1 MKQSF
6 HTSLP
11 KMRGKR
17 SNRRVREE
25 ERREREVA
33 RRLAA
38 LQDRI
43 TAWVLETFP
52 DSTVEER
59 EEEVREMVGRVW
71 GRIVEEMRIADL
83 TTRNQLLARML

>member
-1 MKQSF
+1 M
-6 HTSLP
+6 
-11 KMRGKR
+11 
-17 SNRRVREE
+17 REE

>member
-1 MKQSF
+1 
-6 HTSLP
+6 
-11 KMRGKR
+11 MRGKR

-83 TTRNQLLARML
+83 TTRNQLLARLL